1 MKHNAQNGISCIY
14 PMAFSSE
21 DAARMLGVST
31 KTLANWRCSGK
42 GPAYIHLS
50 DSPRSSVLYLSE
62 DLDAWLRSR
71 RRCGGEN

>member
-42 GPAYIHLS
+42 GGYRTKSVSAS
-50 DSPRSSVLYLSE
+50 EVSTQVGTSFSSV
-62 DLDAWLRSR
+62 
-71 RRCGGEN
+71 

>member
-31 KTLANWRCSGK
+31 KTLATGAA
-42 GPAYIHLS
+42 PAKVQLIFT
-50 DSPRSSVLYLSE
+50 
-62 DLDAWLRSR
+62 
-71 RRCGGEN
+71 